1 MEEEEI
7 VRGAELI
14 GLVVRIVAACLVLGL
29 AMCGIWWW
37 KKAV

>member
-29 AMCGIWWW
+29 ATFGIWWW
-37 KKAV
+37 KRAA